1 MYDRERVRKILSGI
15 ARAGERYGRRRI
27 VAMLVGETSELPPG
41 LTTLSTTGLLRH
53 EPPSTIERWI
63 GAAVAAG
70 LIAISND
77 RYRTLSLTAH
87 GRDVM
92 SGRAENLRMSSP
104 VRSPRLSSLR
114 HLRADGGFAHRRRR
128 VSGE

>member
-1 MYDRERVRKILSGI
+1 
-15 ARAGERYGRRRI
+15 
-27 VAMLVGETSELPPG
+27 MLVGETSELPPD

-53 EPPSTIERWI
+53 EPSVTIERWI
-63 GAAVAAG
+63 DAGVAAG
-70 LIAISND
+70 LIAVSND

-104 VRSPRLSSLR
+104 VRTPRLSSPR
-114 HLRADGGFAHRRRR
+114 HSRVGGGGADRRRR
-128 VSGE
+128 MFGW